1 MTDLNI
7 TLAKFAIQAN
17 VKERKKKILMAQF
30 GSLFKLHTCADHKKS
45 PVKAQPGKPQQ
56 LVYFYKHAHIKH
68 REAHKFTCA
77 ITPSVCAHYSP
88 LIVLQYVAI
97 RWVQP
102 DCRRK
107 WSSSS
112 WWHCE
117 VSAQSWAGWSSPTLR
132 VSRKKKKWIVVR
144 KTLKLPG
151 ACQCHV
157 FTALVNMLVLGN
169 SRAARVSAEG
179 VQQRGAAISHVK
191 HILLTGTHYI
201 TSNDIILYSNWWST
215 LLFKKKTKTKKTS
228 ILTRSRLLETFFFF
242 HGTAELSH
250 TCFDSQTSTNT

>member
-1 MTDLNI
+1 MCVALPAARKHSGWNRKNPAAMSKMTDLNI

-17 VKERKKKILMAQF
+17 VKEWKKKKILMAQF
-30 GSLFKLHTCADHKKS
+30 GSLFKLHTCADHKKR

-56 LVYFYKHAHIKH
+56 LVYFYKHAHMKH

-77 ITPSVCAHYSP
+77 IIPGVCAHYSP

-97 RWVQP
+97 RWVQS

-132 VSRKKKKWIVVR
+132 VSRKKKKER
-144 KTLKLPG
+144 
-151 ACQCHV
+151 
-157 FTALVNMLVLGN
+157 
-169 SRAARVSAEG
+169 
-179 VQQRGAAISHVK
+179 
-191 HILLTGTHYI
+191 
-201 TSNDIILYSNWWST
+201 WSERP
-215 LLFKKKTKTKKTS
+215 
-228 ILTRSRLLETFFFF
+228 RSFLELASVMFLQ
-242 HGTAELSH
+242 H
-250 TCFDSQTSTNT
+250 

>member
-1 MTDLNI
+1 MSVPI
-7 TLAKFAIQAN
+7 TAPWSFCNTSPSGEFSLTVGESGAAVAGDTARFPPSPEPAEALQHS
-17 VKERKKKILMAQF
+17 EFPGKKK
-30 GSLFKLHTCADHKKS
+30 
-45 PVKAQPGKPQQ
+45 
-56 LVYFYKHAHIKH
+56 
-68 REAHKFTCA
+68 R
-77 ITPSVCAHYSP
+77 
-88 LIVLQYVAI
+88 
-97 RWVQP
+97 
-102 DCRRK
+102 
-107 WSSSS
+107 
-112 WWHCE
+112 
-117 VSAQSWAGWSSPTLR
+117 
-132 VSRKKKKWIVVR
+132 IVVR
-144 KTLKLPG
+144 KTPKLPG

-215 LLFKKKTKTKKTS
+215 LLFKKQNKQNKKKNTS